1 MSSSNGLGPS
11 DRLSYVLANQLSTDS
26 ISELLENTVLRP
38 PSENP
43 SNSQLFHR
51 FLELVTSE
59 CSSGSRFHCGG
70 PESCCAPCR
79 VLHHHIKTYVDVAT
93 LDEIQSLRKECG
105 LCGYVYCNSRLI
117 RGSKGGS
124 GSSTFKIDL
133 SSQRVFR
140 RDVYDSFCSSVCI
153 DKNEDVTA
161 AASNSPMETGVI
173 TPRAV
178 RNSSTKSLQT
188 LVSGMLKL
196 ASCER
201 LVEPS
206 KVNRVT
212 VPTPVYRGHD
222 PEMLNDKCVMFNYKS
237 ISDVRH
243 VRFAEPLESV
253 ECISPRRIVE
263 LSAPSD
269 DISVDPSSVASAVSD
284 SDVTKNA
291 VKDGY
296 LDNSDLY
303 DLSEISKPRD
313 KSRAWYKAL
322 LVYVP
327 EVLLPT
333 LSEPLQCLVSTFRI
347 GKNTPELESH
357 HFRVLSHVLLYV
369 LLRDGDRVLTF
380 VSNRGDLER
389 LLREVEDYLTK
400 SCMLQSDSIS
410 VLYELFTECE

>member
-79 VLHHHIKTYVDVAT
+79 ILHHHIKTYVDVAT

-105 LCGYVYCNSRLI
+105 LCSYVYCNNRLI
-117 RGSKGGS
+117 HGSKGGS
-124 GSSTFKIDL
+124 GRSTFKIDL

-161 AASNSPMETGVI
+161 AASNSPMETGVK

-196 ASCER
+196 APCER

-269 DISVDPSSVASAVSD
+269 DISVDPSSVASAVSY

-303 DLSEISKPRD
+303 DLSEISKPRVSLL
-313 KSRAWYKAL
+313 KCLNLFSILWY
-322 LVYVP
+322 
-327 EVLLPT
+327 T
-333 LSEPLQCLVSTFRI
+333 LSTCITYKTREYLNVGNVTGCSFDVSDLLIFMYLSVGQEPCLV
-347 GKNTPELESH
+347 
-357 HFRVLSHVLLYV
+357 
-369 LLRDGDRVLTF
+369 
-380 VSNRGDLER
+380 
-389 LLREVEDYLTK
+389 
-400 SCMLQSDSIS
+400 
-410 VLYELFTECE
+410 